1 MVILGKTV
9 RKTACNDV
17 ERHMLL
23 LDGGI
28 GHIAFS
34 HVFCFFCSHFPMAQM
49 VIQPSDAQILCAKD
63 MSEKKMTI
71 NEDRYHGWRFQPHVF
86 SYGHEFCFLD
96 GIIHS
101 LDFLSTYNW

>member
-1 MVILGKTV
+1 MP
-9 RKTACNDV
+9 N
-17 ERHMLL
+17 
-23 LDGGI
+23 
-28 GHIAFS
+28 S
-34 HVFCFFCSHFPMAQM
+34 S
-49 VIQPSDAQILCAKD
+49 AKD

-101 LDFLSTYNW
+101 LISFVLIAGRGMLIVQ

>member
-1 MVILGKTV
+1 MP
-9 RKTACNDV
+9 N
-17 ERHMLL
+17 
-23 LDGGI
+23 
-28 GHIAFS
+28 S
-34 HVFCFFCSHFPMAQM
+34 S
-49 VIQPSDAQILCAKD
+49 AKD

-96 GIIHS
+96 GIIHP